1 MPQHFPRCQIVPL
14 AAHQVSIQIDGEE
27 KLRWNAGRDY
37 PRPFFFP
44 FNGPSG
50 HSLTRMGHPGAPNH
64 DHHQS
69 VWFAHNKVLGIEPI
83 EEEAPA
89 EILALAEERQTARKA
104 KDFARSDQIR
114 DELATQ
120 GWVIE
125 DTPRGPRVK
134 RGP

>member
-69 VWFAHNKVLGIEPI
+69 VWFAHNKVLGIDFWAGYMRMSVFDFDKRKLFCVP
-83 EEEAPA
+83 
-89 EILALAEERQTARKA
+89 KA
-104 KDFARSDQIR
+104 K
-114 DELATQ
+114 
-120 GWVIE
+120 
-125 DTPRGPRVK
+125 
-134 RGP
+134 